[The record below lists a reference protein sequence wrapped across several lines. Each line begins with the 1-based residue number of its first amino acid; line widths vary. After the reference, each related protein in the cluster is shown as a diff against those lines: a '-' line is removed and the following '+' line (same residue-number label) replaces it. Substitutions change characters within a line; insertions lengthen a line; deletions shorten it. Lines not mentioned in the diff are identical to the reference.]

1 MDGNTMFRVEN
12 RCNYDI
18 GVTLTSGQQPNI
30 RKGSFLPLSVNDI
43 LYIESIAKV
52 RRPFSS
58 GELAIVSQDGSH
70 KEWTLEEIG
79 GYEDTYSAKHFSKDE
94 ITANLKRSAKQIEAW
109 LSEINDPV
117 ELHAIKE
124 VAEEMDIS
132 SSKLKVL
139 QEKLPDIDLL
149 RE

>member
-1 MDGNTMFRVEN
+1 MDGSKIFRVEN

-43 LYIESIAKV
+43 LYIESIAKR

-58 GELAIVSQDGSH
+58 GELVPVSDDG
-70 KEWTLEEIG
+70 KELTLEDLG
-79 GYEDTYSAKHFSKDE
+79 GYTDTYAAKHFDKSE
-94 ITANLKRSAKQIEAW
+94 ITANLKRSAKQIGAW
-109 LSEINDPV
+109 LSGIEDPV

-124 VAEEMDIS
+124 VVDEMDLPL
-132 SSKLKVL
+132 SKMKIL
-139 QEKLPDIDLL
+139 QEKLPDVDLL
-149 RE
+149 KE